1 MFGIDDAI
9 MGGLIGGGLSFLGG
23 ERRNQAQ
30 AAQAQQANTFSAQQF
45 ASRYQTTT
53 KDMQA
58 AGLNPML
65 AYSQGGGTPP
75 SGQQAS
81 MDDTLTPAVSNF
93 NVSKMNT
100 AQVANVQADTANKSA
115 QAELWRAQAAAAN
128 ASAGQSKSQVDVNAQ
143 MVDKIKQETVNL
155 VTENDKAKVVIDNLR
170 QEGQNLFKQNLNLT
184 EVGNH
189 LRAMISEINARIPGI
204 NQQAILNELDAQLK
218 RYDVQAAGDLGNI
231 GREAGQ
237 VKPVFDILRN
247 ILRK

>member
-23 ERRNQAQ
+23 ERRNIAQ
-30 AAQAQQANTFSAQQF
+30 ADQAQQANAFSAQQF

-65 AYSQGGGTPP
+65 AYSQGGGSPP

-81 MDDTLTPAVSNF
+81 VDDTVTPAVNAF
-93 NVSKMNT
+93 NVGKMNS
-100 AQVANVQADTANKSA
+100 AQVANIQADTANKSA
-115 QAELWRAQAAAAN
+115 QADLWRAQAAQAN
-128 ASAGQSKSQVDVNAQ
+128 ASAGQSSSQVKVNEHL
-143 MVDKIKQETVNL
+143 VDKIKQETVNL
-155 VTENDKAKVVIDNLR
+155 GTENDKAKVVIDNLR

-184 EVGNH
+184 DVGNH
-189 LRAMISEINARIPGI
+189 LRAMISEIEARIPGI
-204 NQQAILNELDAQLK
+204 HQNTLLTIVEKQLK
-218 RYDVQAAGDLGNI
+218 DLDLSAANELGNI
-231 GREAGQ
+231 GRSAGQ